1 MSHVGVSRSSCAAS
15 PFVRARASE
24 GDKEP
29 RRRLPFPAT
38 AGAFLPDVTLRTD
51 FFETAS
57 PYARFKLA
65 HRIVSKIRSRF
76 SSPRPGR
83 AREISCS
90 RFASKRREE
99 TFLAGRAVGKRKK
112 WTRRALTGKSDAPP
126 VKSRAFT
133 GAIAPVTTFG
143 RFRLDP
149 SRLARVSQD
158 FSLSLN
164 CFPKKK
170 RRKVSRASKKSL
182 SRRAFRR
189 RRLASPPPRLSRSP
203 FFVREEEDPHK
214 RSLPRPSK
222 RRYGYPSP
230 PVVCVCSA
238 SPRARAFAEAS
249 SNGENPRRR
258 FQSGT
263 TDTSATSW

>member
-1 MSHVGVSRSSCAAS
+1 VSHVGVSRSSCAAS

-24 GDKEP
+24 GDKET

-38 AGAFLPDVTLRTD
+38 AGAFVPDVTLRTD

-65 HRIVSKIRSRF
+65 HRIASKIRSPF

-133 GAIAPVTTFG
+133 GAIAPVTAFG

-149 SRLARVSQD
+149 SRLARVSQI
-158 FSLSLN
+158 FLFLSTV
-164 CFPKKK
+164 FRKKK
-170 RRKVSRASKKSL
+170 ARFARVEKKSVA
-182 SRRAFRR
+182 S
-189 RRLASPPPRLSRSP
+189 RLASPPPPRLSRSP
-203 FFVREEEDPHK
+203 FFAREEEDPHK

-238 SPRARAFAEAS
+238 SPRAR
-249 SNGENPRRR
+249 
-258 FQSGT
+258 
-263 TDTSATSW
+263 

>member
-1 MSHVGVSRSSCAAS
+1 MSHVGVFRSSCAAS

-65 HRIVSKIRSRF
+65 HRIASKIRSRF

-112 WTRRALTGKSDAPP
+112 WTGRALTGKSDAPP

-133 GAIAPVTTFG
+133 GAIAPVTAFG

-149 SRLARVSQD
+149 SRLARVSQI
-158 FSLSLN
+158 FLCLSTLQL
-164 CFPKKK
+164 FPEKK
-170 RRKVSRASKKSL
+170 RKVSRASKKSL

-189 RRLASPPPRLSRSP
+189 RRLASPFVASLSVA
-203 FFVREEEDPHK
+203 FFCSRRRRPTRVLTPASVRETLRVP
-214 RSLPRPSK
+214 LPPGGLSGLR
-222 RRYGYPSP
+222 
-230 PVVCVCSA
+230 VA
-238 SPRARAFAEAS
+238 PRARVRG
-249 SNGENPRRR
+249 GEFKRREP
-258 FQSGT
+258 S
-263 TDTSATSW
+263 

>member
-149 SRLARVSQD
+149 SRLARVSQI
-158 FSLSLN
+158 FLCLSRN

-170 RRKVSRASKKSL
+170 RKFRARRKKVCRVAPFVAAAS
-182 SRRAFRR
+182 RR
-189 RRLASPPPRLSRSP
+189 RRRVSLGRLFLFAMKKTHTNAHSRVRPKDATGTPPPRWSERA
-203 FFVREEEDPHK
+203 
-214 RSLPRPSK
+214 PRPPARGGSA
-222 RRYGYPSP
+222 RR
-230 PVVCVCSA
+230 VQT
-238 SPRARAFAEAS
+238 AR
-249 SNGENPRRR
+249 
-258 FQSGT
+258 T
-263 TDTSATSW
+263 L

>member
-1 MSHVGVSRSSCAAS
+1 M
-15 PFVRARASE
+15 
-24 GDKEP
+24 
-29 RRRLPFPAT
+29 
-38 AGAFLPDVTLRTD
+38 PDVTLRTD

-57 PYARFKLA
+57 PYARFKLG

-133 GAIAPVTTFG
+133 GAIAPVTAFG

-149 SRLARVSQD
+149 SRLARVSQI
-158 FSLSLN
+158 FLSHVCLSTV
-164 CFPKKK
+164 FRKKK
-170 RRKVSRASKKSL
+170 QSFALLRRKKVCRVAPFVAAAS
-182 SRRAFRR
+182 RR
-189 RRLASPPPRLSRSP
+189 RRRVSLGRLFLFAKKKTHTNAHSHVRPKDATGTPPPRWSERA
-203 FFVREEEDPHK
+203 
-214 RSLPRPSK
+214 PRRP
-222 RRYGYPSP
+222 
-230 PVVCVCSA
+230 A
-238 SPRARAFAEAS
+238 RARSA
-249 SNGENPRRR
+249 RRVR
-258 FQSGT
+258 T
-263 TDTSATSW
+263 ARTL

>member
-57 PYARFKLA
+57 PYARFKLG

-133 GAIAPVTTFG
+133 GAIAPVTAFG

-149 SRLARVSQD
+149 SRLARVSQI
-158 FSLSLN
+158 FLSHVCLSTV
-164 CFPKKK
+164 FRKKK
-170 RRKVSRASKKSL
+170 QSFARVEKKSVASRL
-182 SRRAFRR
+182 S
-189 RRLASPPPRLSRSP
+189 SPPPRVAAAASLSVA
-203 FFVREEEDPHK
+203 FFCSR
-214 RSLPRPSK
+214 RRRPTQTLTPTSVP

-230 PVVCVCSA
+230 PVV
-238 SPRARAFAEAS
+238 
-249 SNGENPRRR
+249 
-258 FQSGT
+258 
-263 TDTSATSW
+263 